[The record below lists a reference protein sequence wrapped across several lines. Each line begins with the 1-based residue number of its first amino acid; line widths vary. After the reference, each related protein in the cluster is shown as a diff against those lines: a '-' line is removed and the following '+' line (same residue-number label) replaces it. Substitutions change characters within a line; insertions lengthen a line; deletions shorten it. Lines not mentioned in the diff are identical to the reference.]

1 MKGRQVTTMED
12 PAPYHAGP
20 TDGAEP
26 PLTIDDLVAQAHV
39 HHQGIPYE
47 SREQLLARLPER
59 LRALA
64 DLILGGKMNAGD
76 VAHAVAALIVRVE
89 SGDPMGEPA
98 GFSLSKPV
106 LGESP

>member
-1 MKGRQVTTMED
+1 MED
-12 PAPYHAGP
+12 PAPYYAGP

-26 PLTIDDLVAQAHV
+26 PLAIEDLVAQAHA
-39 HHQGIPYE
+39 HRQGIPYE
-47 SREQLLARLPER
+47 TGDQWLERLPER
-59 LRALA
+59 LRAPA